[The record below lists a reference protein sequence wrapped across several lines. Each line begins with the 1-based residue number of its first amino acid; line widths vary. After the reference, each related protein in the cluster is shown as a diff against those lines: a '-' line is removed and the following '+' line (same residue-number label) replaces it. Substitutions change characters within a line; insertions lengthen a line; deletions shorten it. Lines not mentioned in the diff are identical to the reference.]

1 MQGHL
6 YNLVTDKYK
15 GIIPLV
21 IRLFLFILSLIYG
34 LVIRVLIF
42 FRHISAYR
50 LNARVIS
57 VGNITL
63 GGTGKTILVEYIANH
78 LKQQGRKVAI
88 LTRGYKR
95 KITDYKTMP
104 DEPRMLT
111 KKLEDIPVIVDA
123 NRIRAG
129 NQAINKYGADTL
141 ILDDGFQ
148 QWKIK
153 KDLEIVTMDAT
164 CPFGNQYLIPR
175 GELREPISSLRRAD
189 VFVLTKTNLN
199 TDIDALKEFLSKLN
213 PKAGIIESSHKPV
226 CFYNLYKPEELQ
238 DADIF
243 KGKTVTLFSGIAS
256 PDSFENLIRGLGIN
270 IGLSFRFADHYPYKK
285 EDLDKII
292 KSSEE
297 KNIDAI
303 ITTEKDAVR
312 VYDVLPLEKAVY
324 SSQVF
329 VLKISLVIKD
339 EQGFRNRLLQLY
351 PL

>member
-1 MQGHL
+1 MQDYL
-6 YNLVTDKYK
+6 YNLITDKYK
-15 GIIPLV
+15 GIIPSL
-21 IRLFLFILSLIYG
+21 IKLFLFILSLIYG

-42 FRHISAYR
+42 FQHLSQYQ
-50 LNARVIS
+50 LNAKVIS

-63 GGTGKTILVEYIANH
+63 GGTGKTVLVEYIAKH
-78 LKQQGRKVAI
+78 LKQQGHKVAI

-95 KITDYKTMP
+95 KFTDYKIMA
-104 DEPRMLT
+104 DEPYMLA
-111 KKLEDIPVIVDA
+111 KKLEGTPVIVDA

-129 NQAINKYGADTL
+129 SQTINRYGVDTL

-153 KDLEIVTMDAT
+153 KDLEIATIDAT
-164 CPFGNQYLIPR
+164 YPFGNHYLIPR
-175 GELREPISSLRRAD
+175 GILREPISSLRRAD
-189 VFVLTKTNLN
+189 IFVLTKTNLN
-199 TDIDALKEFLSKLN
+199 TDIDSLKEFLSKLN
-213 PKAGIIESSHKPV
+213 PEADIMESSHKPV
-226 CFYNLYKPEELQ
+226 CFYNLYKPKESQ
-238 DADIF
+238 DLDIF

-256 PDSFENLIRGLGIN
+256 PGSFENLIRGLDIN

-292 KSSEE
+292 KSSKE
-297 KNIDAI
+297 KNIDTI

-324 SSQVF
+324 SSEIS
-329 VLKISLVIKD
+329 VLKIALEIKD
-339 EQGFRNRLLQLY
+339 EQGFHNRLLKLY